1 MGRERIWNILII
13 WIEGRNGIV
22 TYFVAIPEH
31 LASVFKATRSP
42 SRIFL
47 TGPRTVAQCSTGL
60 IEWPSNT
67 FHSTL
72 GRYGQLAQLG

>member
-1 MGRERIWNILII
+1 MRRWSEMDGA
-13 WIEGRNGIV
+13 NG

-31 LASVFKATRSP
+31 RASVFKATRSP
-42 SRIFL
+42 RRIFL

-60 IEWPSNT
+60 MECPSNT

-72 GRYGQLAQLG
+72 KYQG

>member
-1 MGRERIWNILII
+1 MEYAHNMVRRGKRERGK
-13 WIEGRNGIV
+13 EA
-22 TYFVAIPEH
+22 YFVAIPEH

-60 IEWPSNT
+60 IECPSKT

-72 GRYGQLAQLG
+72 DSYS